1 MLLTVCHSTPSD
13 RLEEHFCT
21 ITYDRRPYGVG
32 LMVGGRDVYPLISCN
47 FIGYRERESISS
59 TLRRPAT
66 TRSTLSTALE
76 LVVRAPEP
84 ILIASIWTKKLAWVM
99 SLKMVCMTSIE
110 LIRRRDS
117 WEYDYA
123 RAGELEGLRTEW
135 WGMGLRTRSLGR
147 SWRRRIALLLLLVLR
162 NLITFWVRRRFRPI
176 WTKSKQTMKKRR
188 RWKSI
193 IKFLDL
199 IVKCLYL
206 SALLL
211 FYSTYLYMN
220 HRVVL
225 NLLSKLIS
233 YPDLFQM
240 KTKYW
245 N

>member
-47 FIGYRERESISS
+47 FIGYRERESIFS

-117 WEYDYA
+117 
-123 RAGELEGLRTEW
+123 
-135 WGMGLRTRSLGR
+135 
-147 SWRRRIALLLLLVLR
+147 
-162 NLITFWVRRRFRPI
+162 
-176 WTKSKQTMKKRR
+176 
-188 RWKSI
+188 
-193 IKFLDL
+193 
-199 IVKCLYL
+199 
-206 SALLL
+206 
-211 FYSTYLYMN
+211 
-220 HRVVL
+220 
-225 NLLSKLIS
+225 
-233 YPDLFQM
+233 
-240 KTKYW
+240 
-245 N
+245 